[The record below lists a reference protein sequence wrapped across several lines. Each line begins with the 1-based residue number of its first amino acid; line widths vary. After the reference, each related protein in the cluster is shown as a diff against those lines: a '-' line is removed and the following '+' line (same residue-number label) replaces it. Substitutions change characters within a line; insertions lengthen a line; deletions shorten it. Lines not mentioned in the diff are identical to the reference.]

1 MKKIYMKPLIEVIH
15 AACQDS
21 ILQGSGSGNDHA
33 DAKPNNNFVEEDMEE
48 EWKPI
53 NRNLWDD

>member
-1 MKKIYMKPLIEVIH
+1 MKKIYMKPLIE
-15 AACQDS
+15 ACQDS
-21 ILQGSGSGNDHA
+21 ILQGSQNDHA

>member
-1 MKKIYMKPLIEVIH
+1 MKKIYIKPLIEVIY

-21 ILQGSGSGNDHA
+21 ILQGSGNDHA
-33 DAKPNNNFVEEDMEE
+33 DAKPNNNFFEEDMEE